1 MDHQENNV
9 KKLGVAGRSLIDSVF
24 SWSMKDVLKKN
35 LYKKQVMKIPE
46 TFSTVTSYM
55 KSFIP
60 SLVEETHADLLSSM
74 MTLSQAPTCEI
85 LAVKTSKGH
94 KPPKDLFYDIIM
106 KGRGEAAG
114 SYEPQAGDLI
124 ALTDIRPKCADD
136 LNKPRDSYLIA
147 YVLRGRDNNLSIL
160 SSKPINKE
168 GGKKLLAVYLI
179 NMMTN
184 VHVWK
189 ALNSEG
195 ANTNLTKNVLQVQP
209 NSSHV
214 GNSCSICF
222 SKENFSAALSNR
234 WPSMG
239 SDLNDSQEAAV
250 LNCISLSKCT
260 HQNTIKL
267 IWGPPGTGKTKTV
280 AMSLFSLLKLKCRTL
295 TCAPTNIAV
304 LEVAARLL
312 GLVNQSLG
320 CGKYG
325 LGDIILFGNGER
337 MKIDNY
343 DDLVEVF
350 LDYRIEILAECFNPR
365 TGWKHW
371 LESMIDLLED
381 PQEKYLLYLKEI
393 RERRCDEDGKDS
405 NNLLT
410 TMKREVMTAI
420 INDRNSTK
428 DDEDD
433 FLTLEEFVKEKLS
446 SIGKGLKICMVN
458 LYTHLPT
465 SCISLEVVK
474 AMIRASDLLSSLKA
488 LLQDVG
494 FANERSQLVLKDC
507 VHTLMSL
514 REFSVPDL
522 NDLKKIRT
530 LCLANA
536 CLIFCTASSSAKLNR
551 ERMRPLELLVIDEA
565 AQLKECESA
574 IPLQLPGLRHAI
586 LVGDEKQLP
595 AMVKSKISE
604 KAGFGR
610 SLFGRLVQLGHK
622 KHLLNVQYRMHPSIS
637 LFPKGEFYKNRI
649 SDGPNVK
656 QRSYERSFL
665 SGKMYGS
672 YSFIDIVNGK
682 EEFDRWHSPKNMAE
696 VAVVCEIVSSLYR
709 EFTRTKKKV
718 SIGVISPYKAQVN
731 AIQERVGEYS
741 EASGTDFSVSVRTVD
756 GFQGGEDDV
765 IIISTVRCNEKGSVG
780 FVSNVQRANVML
792 TRARY
797 CLWILGNE
805 ATLISSNSIW
815 KKLILDAKK
824 RKCFYN
830 AHEDKDLAQA
840 IAAALMELCQL
851 HILLNA
857 DSLLF
862 KNAKWKVYFTKKFQ
876 NSMEKI
882 KDTDI
887 HREVVSLLTKLSD
900 GWRQSCK
907 DKGVIVHGG
916 ACGQLLEKYK
926 VKGQLNLIW
935 SVDVL
940 EENSDYVQVMKI
952 WDVLPVSDTPE
963 FAERLRI
970 IFRSYTA
977 DKMNL
982 CLLRCVEGD
991 KVVPMRSPVDS
1002 SSSSCEADPVEILSK
1017 PLSSLSLTDEPQ
1029 TSSSGK
1035 SNMSTRSRKKDTGLR
1050 SIAAAATTTEELEGV
1065 VHP

>member
-1 MDHQENNV
+1 MDHQETSV
-9 KKLGVAGRSLIDSVF
+9 EKKGVAGSGLINLVF
-24 SWSMKDVLKKN
+24 SWSMEDVLNRN
-35 LYKKQVMKIPE
+35 LYKNQVTKIPD

-55 KSFIP
+55 KMFIP

-74 MTLSQAPTCEI
+74 ETLPQAPTCEI
-85 LAVKTSKGH
+85 LAVKPKGH
-94 KPPKDLFYDIIM
+94 KNAKDFSYVIIIR
-106 KGRGEAAG
+106 GSGEAKN
-114 SYEPQAGDLI
+114 YEPQHGDLI
-124 ALTDIRPKCADD
+124 ALTDIRPTSSDH
-136 LNKPRDSYLIA
+136 LNRLRDSYLIA
-147 YVLRGRDNNLSIL
+147 YVHPGGDNRLFIR
-160 SSKPINKE
+160 SSKPISRGG
-168 GGKKLLAVYLI
+168 GGKLFAVYLI
-179 NMMTN
+179 NMTTN
-184 VHVWK
+184 VRIWK
-189 ALNSEG
+189 ALISEK
-195 ANTNLTKNVLQVQP
+195 ANTNIIKNVLQVQP
-209 NSSHV
+209 NSSQG

-222 SKENFSAALSNR
+222 SKKKCSAALSNR

-250 LNCISLSKCT
+250 LNCINLSKCT

-280 AMSLFSLLKLKCRTL
+280 AMSLFALLKLKCRTL
-295 TCAPTNIAV
+295 TCAPTNVAV
-304 LEVAARLL
+304 LEVTARLL
-312 GLVNQSLG
+312 GLINQSLDY
-320 CGKYG
+320 GKYG

-350 LDYRIEILAECFNPR
+350 LDYRIEILAQCFNPG

-371 LESMIDLLED
+371 LESMIGLLED
-381 PQEKYLLYLKEI
+381 PQEKYST
-393 RERRCDEDGKDS
+393 RDDQ
-405 NNLLT
+405 
-410 TMKREVMTAI
+410 
-420 INDRNSTK
+420 NDFQT
-428 DDEDD
+428 
-433 FLTLEEFVKEKLS
+433 FEEFVKEKLNS
-446 SIGKGLKICMVN
+446 VGEHVEFCMVN

-465 SCISLEVVK
+465 SCISLEVVTD
-474 AMIRASDLLSSLKA
+474 MIGALDLLNSLKS
-488 LLQDVG
+488 LLREVG
-494 FANERSQLVLKDC
+494 FANERSQLVLKDF
-507 VHTLMSL
+507 LRKLRSL
-514 REFSVPDL
+514 RKFCVP
-522 NDLKKIRT
+522 NLKILEKIKIF
-530 LCLANA
+530 CLANA
-536 CLIFCTASSSAKLNR
+536 SLIFCTVSSAAKLQTENKT
-551 ERMRPLELLVIDEA
+551 PLDLLVIDEA

-622 KHLLNVQYRMHPSIS
+622 KHLLNVQYRMHPSIG

-682 EEFDRWHSPKNMAE
+682 EEFDRWHSPKNMVE
-696 VAVVCEIVSSLYR
+696 VAVVCEIVASLYR

-718 SIGVISPYKAQVN
+718 SVGVISPYKAQVN

-741 EASGTDFSVSVRTVD
+741 EVSGTDFSVSVRTVD

-780 FVSNVQRANVML
+780 FVSNLQRANVML

-840 IAAALMELCQL
+840 IAAALMELGQL

-862 KNAKWKVYFTKKFQ
+862 KNAKWKWKGKVP
-876 NSMEKI
+876 
-882 KDTDI
+882 
-887 HREVVSLLTKLSD
+887 HCLVLL
-900 GWRQSCK
+900 
-907 DKGVIVHGG
+907 
-916 ACGQLLEKYK
+916 
-926 VKGQLNLIW
+926 
-935 SVDVL
+935 
-940 EENSDYVQVMKI
+940 
-952 WDVLPVSDTPE
+952 P
-963 FAERLRI
+963 
-970 IFRSYTA
+970 
-977 DKMNL
+977 
-982 CLLRCVEGD
+982 
-991 KVVPMRSPVDS
+991 
-1002 SSSSCEADPVEILSK
+1002 
-1017 PLSSLSLTDEPQ
+1017 
-1029 TSSSGK
+1029 
-1035 SNMSTRSRKKDTGLR
+1035 
-1050 SIAAAATTTEELEGV
+1050 
-1065 VHP
+1065 